1 MEKEV
6 CKFYKFG
13 FCKFREFC
21 KRRHLEQICE
31 SQAECKNKEQCPK
44 RHPKSCKRFNSGN
57 GCKHGEECAY
67 NHKANVKV
75 KEVTELKDKI
85 DNLEKT
91 VAKISKEIEKFEQL
105 EKTLKAMVRKVL
117 S

>member
-1 MEKEV
+1 MKFRNKQEKGRR
-6 CKFYKFG
+6 FHKFG
-13 FCKFREFC
+13 FGKFQEFC

-31 SQAECKNKEQCPK
+31 SQAECKNTEQCHK
-44 RHPKSCKRFNSGN
+44 IHPKSFKRFNSGN

-67 NHKANVKV
+67 NHKGNVKV

-91 VAKISKEIEKFEQL
+91 VAKVNKEIERFEQL
-105 EKTLKAMVRKVL
+105 EKALKAIV
-117 S
+117 